1 MAGSAAPALASAS
14 CSSFVGDA
22 ECTAAAAACRR
33 QSNNASAIPPTLP
46 TTAAAIVTRL
56 CSVGSGVGVGA
67 GVGSG
72 IGASAPPPRA
82 IVSMPMVPVMLPPP
96 YDSAKLK
103 SQGKHNS
110 QPGACVQLSLNVADA
125 DSLKPHGVE
134 LEPVLTALAAAAV
147 AVAVVAEAEA
157 EAAGAAFE
165 DEVRAKVK
173 LTRSLPGVASKAV

>member
-1 MAGSAAPALASAS
+1 M
-14 CSSFVGDA
+14 
-22 ECTAAAAACRR
+22 
-33 QSNNASAIPPTLP
+33 PPTLP

-56 CSVGSGVGVGA
+56 SSVGVGVGIGVDVGV

-72 IGASAPPPRA
+72 DGASAPPPRA